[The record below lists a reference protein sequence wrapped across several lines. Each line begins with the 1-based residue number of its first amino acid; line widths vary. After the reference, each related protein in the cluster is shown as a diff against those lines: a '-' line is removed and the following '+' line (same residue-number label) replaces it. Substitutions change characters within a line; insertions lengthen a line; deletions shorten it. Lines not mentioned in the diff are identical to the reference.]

1 MTIQT
6 LKAALPDY
14 AKDIKLNLG
23 SVLTEEGSAGLTEA
37 QIAMIAL
44 GSAFATKDAAVI
56 SGITASAATVLSGDE
71 IKAVKAATT
80 IMAMNNVYYR
90 FTHLVSDKSFGTM
103 PAKLRM
109 NVMANPGIE
118 KIDFELISLAVS
130 AIEGCGLC
138 IDSHVAVIAKH
149 GISKEGIQSSIRIAA
164 TINAVAQALDIERHA
179 ADADSE
185 SKAA

>member
-1 MTIQT
+1 MSIQE
-6 LKAALPDY
+6 LKSALPEF

-23 SVLTEEGSAGLTEA
+23 SVLTEEGSAGLTQS

-44 GSAFATKDAAVI
+44 GSAYATKDREVI
-56 SGITASAATVLSGDE
+56 TGITSASEAVLSAEE
-71 IKAVKAATT
+71 ITAVKAATT

-90 FTHLVSDKSFGTM
+90 FTHLVSEASYATM

-118 KIDFELISLAVS
+118 KVDFELISLAVS

-164 TINAVAQALDIERHA
+164 TINAVAQALDIER
-179 ADADSE
+179 
-185 SKAA
+185 

>member
-23 SVLTEEGSAGLTEA
+23 SVLTEEGSAGLTES

-44 GSAFATKDAAVI
+44 GSAYATKDAAVI
-56 SGITASAATVLSGDE
+56 SGISASAATVLSGDE

-90 FTHLVSDKSFGTM
+90 FVHLVNDKEYQTM
-103 PAKLRM
+103 PAGLRM
-109 NVMANPGIE
+109 NVIGNPGIE
-118 KIDFELISLAVS
+118 KADFELMSLAVS
-130 AIEGCGLC
+130 AINGCGLC
-138 IDSHVAVIAKH
+138 LDAHVNEVTKAGISKQGVQSTVRIAAVLNAAAQALVIEDASNSHVA
-149 GISKEGIQSSIRIAA
+149 EQ
-164 TINAVAQALDIERHA
+164 VA
-179 ADADSE
+179 
-185 SKAA
+185 

>member
-1 MTIQT
+1 MSIKE
-6 LKAALPDY
+6 LKSALPEF

-44 GSAFATKDAAVI
+44 GSAYATKDREVI
-56 SGITASAATVLSGDE
+56 QGITGAVETLLSAEDIT
-71 IKAVKAATT
+71 AVKAATT

-90 FTHLVSDKSFGTM
+90 FTHLVSDQGYASM

-109 NVMANPGIE
+109 NVMANPGID
-118 KIDFELISLAVS
+118 KVDFELISLAVS

-164 TINAVAQALDIERHA
+164 TINAVSQALDIER
-179 ADADSE
+179 
-185 SKAA
+185 

>member
-1 MTIQT
+1 MSIQE
-6 LKAALPDY
+6 LKSAMPDY

-23 SVLTEEGSAGLTEA
+23 SVLTEEGSAGLTA
-37 QIAMIAL
+37 NQIAMIGL
-44 GSAFATKDAAVI
+44 GSAYATKDQEVIKHITEAAQNI
-56 SGITASAATVLSGDE
+56 LSDEE
-71 IKAVKAATT
+71 IKAVKAAAV

-90 FTHLVSDKSFGTM
+90 FTHLVNDSSYATM

-118 KIDFELISLAVS
+118 KVDFELISLAVS
-130 AIEGCGLC
+130 AIEGCGMC

-164 TINAVAQALDIERHA
+164 TINAVSQALDIER
-179 ADADSE
+179 
-185 SKAA
+185 

>member
-1 MTIQT
+1 MSIQE
-6 LKAALPDY
+6 LKSALPEF

-23 SVLTEEGSAGLTEA
+23 SVLTEEGSAGLTES

-44 GSAFATKDAAVI
+44 GSAYATKDREVI
-56 SGITASAATVLSGDE
+56 QGITSASAAVLSAEE
-71 IKAVKAATT
+71 ITAVKAATT

-90 FTHLVSDKSFGTM
+90 FTHLVKDPSYLTM

-118 KIDFELISLAVS
+118 KVDFELISLAVS

-164 TINAVAQALDIERHA
+164 TINAVAQALDIER
-179 ADADSE
+179 
-185 SKAA
+185 

>member
-1 MTIQT
+1 MSIQE
-6 LKAALPDY
+6 LKSALPEF

-23 SVLTEEGSAGLTEA
+23 SVLSEEGSAGLTQS

-44 GSAFATKDAAVI
+44 GSAYATKDREVI
-56 SGITASAATVLSGDE
+56 KGITNSSEAVLSAEE
-71 IKAVKAATT
+71 ITAVKAATT

-90 FTHLVSDKSFGTM
+90 FTHLVSEASYATM

-118 KIDFELISLAVS
+118 KVDFELISLAVS

-164 TINAVAQALDIERHA
+164 TINAVAQALDIER
-179 ADADSE
+179 
-185 SKAA
+185 

>member
-1 MTIQT
+1 MSIQQ
-6 LKAALPDY
+6 LKTQMADY

-23 SVLTEEGSAGLTEA
+23 SVLSEEGSAGLTQK
-37 QIAMIAL
+37 QIHMIAL
-44 GSAFATKDAAVI
+44 GSAYATKDVTVI
-56 SGITASAATVLSGDE
+56 ESVLGETADSLDNAEVN
-71 IKAVKAATT
+71 AVKAATT

-90 FTHLVSDKSFGTM
+90 FTHLVSDSAYASM

-138 IDSHVAVIAKH
+138 IDSHVSVITKA
-149 GISKEGIQSSIRIAA
+149 GISKEGVQSSIRIAA
-164 TINAVAQALDIERHA
+164 TINAASQALAIH
-179 ADADSE
+179 
-185 SKAA
+185 

>member
-1 MTIQT
+1 MSIKD
-6 LKAALPDY
+6 LRAALPGF

-23 SVLTEEGSAGLTEA
+23 SVLTEEGSAGLTQS

-44 GSAFATKDAAVI
+44 GSAYATKDRTVI
-56 SGITASAATVLSGDE
+56 EGLLGSAEAVLSDTD
-71 IKAVKAATT
+71 ITAVKAATA

-90 FTHLVSDKSFGTM
+90 FTHLVSDKSYGTL

-149 GISKEGIQSSIRIAA
+149 GVSKEGIQSAIRIAA
-164 TINAVAQALDIERHA
+164 TINATAQALDIER
-179 ADADSE
+179 
-185 SKAA
+185 

>member
-1 MTIQT
+1 MSIKD
-6 LKAALPDY
+6 LRAALPEF

-23 SVLTEEGSAGLTEA
+23 SVLTEEGSTGLTES

-44 GSAFATKDAAVI
+44 GSAYATKDRTVI
-56 SGITASAATVLSGDE
+56 EGMLGSAEAVLSDTE
-71 IKAVKAATT
+71 ITAVKAATT

-90 FTHLVSDKSFGTM
+90 FTHLVNDKSYGTM

-149 GISKEGIQSSIRIAA
+149 GISKEGIQSAIRIAA
-164 TINAVAQALDIERHA
+164 TINATAQALDIER
-179 ADADSE
+179 
-185 SKAA
+185 

>member
-1 MTIQT
+1 MSIKD
-6 LKAALPDY
+6 LRAALPEF

-23 SVLTEEGSAGLTEA
+23 SVLTEEGSTGLTES

-44 GSAFATKDAAVI
+44 GSAYATKDRTVI
-56 SGITASAATVLSGDE
+56 EGVLGSAEAVLSDTD
-71 IKAVKAATT
+71 ITAVKAATT

-90 FTHLVSDKSFGTM
+90 FTHLVNDKRYGTM

-149 GISKEGIQSSIRIAA
+149 GISKEGIQSAIRIAA
-164 TINAVAQALDIERHA
+164 TINATAQALDIER
-179 ADADSE
+179 
-185 SKAA
+185 

>member
-1 MTIQT
+1 
-6 LKAALPDY
+6 
-14 AKDIKLNLG
+14 
-23 SVLTEEGSAGLTEA
+23 
-37 QIAMIAL
+37 
-44 GSAFATKDAAVI
+44 
-56 SGITASAATVLSGDE
+56 VLSGDE

-90 FTHLVSDKSFGTM
+90 FTHLVSDKSYGTM

-138 IDSHVAVIAKH
+138 IDSHVAVIAKY

-164 TINAVAQALDIERHA
+164 TINAVSQALDIERSSSEGAVSSQA
-179 ADADSE
+179 A
-185 SKAA
+185 

>member
-1 MTIQT
+1 MTIQE
-6 LKAALPDY
+6 LKSALPEF

-23 SVLTEEGSAGLTEA
+23 SVLTEEGSAGLTA
-37 QIAMIAL
+37 SQIAMIAL
-44 GSAFATKDAAVI
+44 GSAYATKDREVI
-56 SGITASAATVLSGDE
+56 QGITSASAAVLSAEE
-71 IKAVKAATT
+71 ITAVKAATT

-90 FTHLVSDKSFGTM
+90 FTHLVKDPSYLTM

-109 NVMANPGIE
+109 NVMAKPGIE
-118 KIDFELISLAVS
+118 KVDFELISLAVS

-164 TINAVAQALDIERHA
+164 TINAVSQALDIER
-179 ADADSE
+179 
-185 SKAA
+185 

>member
-23 SVLTEEGSAGLTEA
+23 SVLSEEGSAGLTEQ
-37 QIAMIAL
+37 QIAMVAL
-44 GSAFATKDAAVI
+44 GSAYASKDPEVI
-56 SGITASAATVLSGDE
+56 SGISGSAATVLSADD

-90 FTHLVSDKSFGTM
+90 FTHLVGDNSYGSM

-149 GISKEGIQSSIRIAA
+149 GISKEGIQSAIRIAA
-164 TINAVAQALDIERHA
+164 TINAAAQALDIERHNEA
-179 ADADSE
+179 VSAG